1 MVSSTELAVGGLAVA
16 AAGLYIFREQ
26 IFPAGGA
33 APAKAAAS
41 AAASA
46 LSDGGDPRD
55 FVAKLKAAVR
65 LARYLRGGSAR

>member
-41 AAASA
+41 AASA

-65 LARYLRGGSAR
+65 LARYLRGASAR